1 MSDWLRNLRV
11 PWMALLVFG
20 FTYLLAAAIY
30 AGIATLAVGERMRRR
45 ISERKPSASEACRYK
60 PLPFGSMR
68 AGSRPIA

>member
-1 MSDWLRNLRV
+1 MSDWLRNLPV

-45 ISERKPSASEACRYK
+45 MSERNPSASERYK